1 MPQGYSTVLLEEL
14 EVKVK
19 VKVKD
24 GHTYS
29 SQCGRKALITA
40 GEYRTK
46 NRQLSF
52 IKNSEVVIFTTDK

>member
-1 MPQGYSTVLLEEL
+1 MLEEL
-14 EVKVK
+14 KVK

-24 GHTYS
+24 GHTCI

-46 NRQLSF
+46 NENYILL
-52 IKNSEVVIFTTDK
+52 KNSEVVIFTTDK